1 MHSDCGRELLSYLK
15 DIFRAIFRIGADAK
29 VRRPLRGRLSSHEA
43 LVSCPAACED
53 SARVSSVAMKL
64 SAGRCHWAEKPFSVW
79 CHRSLVQLMVL
90 KASNAPT
97 ASALAAAAA
106 VRAVQTAT
114 QLPNAVAEA
123 SAGTPVER
131 LATSS
136 MAATAPSPGTK
147 GPRAP
152 EFFSIADK
160 DDDSPPTS
168 PRNFNTIPL
177 DGSARSG
184 EVGERPLEKLIAKG
198 GLTEKELRDFEEI
211 QASFDQFRARQT
223 EVERSV
229 NHLLQRLNRRI
240 QVPSSV
246 ASSECGDAS
255 DADSLGRTEDGL
267 SFLDSCLGSR
277 PGTPLSANSPLG
289 SPRDRI
295 SLPLGLPS
303 MPSMPSMPASG
314 SLSDG
319 ARRFDGT
326 NPRGS
331 ESGDLRPS
339 RAAPVTAESQT
350 RLDKEAK
357 AWVQEDLQQEV
368 KSLAAPSWQ
377 QFDGCLLRLFFARL
391 MFEDLQQ
398 EVKSLAAPSWQQR
411 MEAVAPALA
420 ESSREG
426 VEELEG
432 AGTEQ
437 TVPRRT
443 AWPLLETSGSEQVQ
457 EVAPHETRL
466 AGSPGGSISPSSPV
480 PAHTEHDRLPQF
492 GSPGVCDETDAVA
505 DEEPDLANWYGWT
518 VVATAEGRLFFF
530 HEVRQQS
537 QWHQPA
543 ELNPI
548 LGVWKEARDETN
560 QGSNVTFWRND
571 LLRISL
577 WKDPRETSNIFQ
589 AAMDGNLFFLQLYSQ
604 VSGDL
609 DCTDHRRCSALHYAC
624 AGGSAPSTLF
634 LLQQRAMVDRGD
646 VTSTTPL
653 MLACRYGYAGVLKV
667 LLDAQANPCIADHQG
682 QAPLHQA
689 ADLGQ
694 LDCLHL
700 LLLCGAQAQ
709 QRNYQGETALDIAQR
724 KRHLNCLTLLR
735 RHDHFAEHERP
746 QMSQGPYDFS
756 ESQAKSATDKA
767 AGLTPWE
774 MADEAESAPWV
785 SAYQEVAANDLIG
798 FPDRY
803 PRYPE
808 IEADSSSDN
817 SDQYTEATDT
827 PRHYRPEAGLLS
839 TLRRRLFPI
848 QADLG
853 LPNRFRFNKATQQW
867 ELPSGEAD
875 VGLLNCNLLVF
886 AKERLNFGGDEDIG
900 A

>member
-1 MHSDCGRELLSYLK
+1 ML
-15 DIFRAIFRIGADAK
+15 
-29 VRRPLRGRLSSHEA
+29 
-43 LVSCPAACED
+43 
-53 SARVSSVAMKL
+53 
-64 SAGRCHWAEKPFSVW
+64 
-79 CHRSLVQLMVL
+79 L

-123 SAGTPVER
+123 SAGTPLER

-184 EVGERPLEKLIAKG
+184 EVGERPLEKLISKG

-303 MPSMPSMPASG
+303 MPSMPSIPASG
-314 SLSDG
+314 SGLNDG

-339 RAAPVTAESQT
+339 RAAPVMA
-350 RLDKEAK
+350 DKEAK

-377 QFDGCLLRLFFARL
+377 QPE
-391 MFEDLQQ
+391 EDLQQ
-398 EVKSLAAPSWQQR
+398 EVKSLAAPSWQP
-411 MEAVAPALA
+411 EAVSTALA

-457 EVAPHETRL
+457 EVAAHETRL
-466 AGSPGGSISPSSPV
+466 ASSPGGSISPSSPV

-492 GSPGVCDETDAVA
+492 GSPGVCDETDA
-505 DEEPDLANWYGWT
+505 EEPDLANWYGWT

-530 HEVRQQS
+530 HQVRQQS

-548 LGVWKEARDETN
+548 LGVWKEARDE

-609 DCTDHRRCSALHYAC
+609 DCTDHRKCSALHYAC

-735 RHDHFAEHERP
+735 RHDQFAEHERP
-746 QMSQGPYDFS
+746 PMSQGPYDFS
-756 ESQAKSATDKA
+756 ESKSATDKA
-767 AGLTPWE
+767 AGLTPWA
-774 MADEAESAPWV
+774 ADETESAPWV

-875 VGLLNCNLLVF
+875 VYELSRC
-886 AKERLNFGGDEDIG
+886 
-900 A
+900 